1 MVKTVFLVKT
11 TDGYVTKKYIKD
23 GFEVSEDV
31 HDARPYMLLHAALK
45 MLANTGNKGIIE
57 ERDIT
62 LKHVTGTVPPAVLH
76 G

>member
-1 MVKTVFLVKT
+1 MARTAYLVKLP
-11 TDGYVTKKYIKD
+11 DGYVTKKYIKD

-31 HDARPYMLLHAALK
+31 HDARPYMRLHAALK

-57 ERDIT
+57 ARDIT
-62 LKHVTGTVPPAVLH
+62 LKNVTGTVAPAVLH